1 MAFTAQHRGCDW
13 SVCAAADGESKLGFS
28 EAAKQEEV
36 GLTTRRGRYTR
47 DLDQQFGSQRA
58 ESEDGESFTS
68 TLTQQSFSLTKH
80 CCHRNEQK
88 DSFRLLDSLDLFTAS
103 YLC

>member
-1 MAFTAQHRGCDW
+1 MCFVPSRHFDGEDGFYRTHAEAATGLC
-13 SVCAAADGESKLGFS
+13 VCVADGESKLGFS

-36 GLTTRRGRYTR
+36 GLTARRGRYTR

-68 TLTQQSFSLTKH
+68 TLTQ
-80 CCHRNEQK
+80 R
-88 DSFRLLDSLDLFTAS
+88 
-103 YLC
+103 

>member
-1 MAFTAQHRGCDW
+1 MCKVATLVVRIAFTAQHRGCDW
-13 SVCAAADGESKLGFS
+13 SVCADGESKLGFS

-36 GLTTRRGRYTR
+36 GLTTRRGRYAR

-68 TLTQQSFSLTKH
+68 T
-80 CCHRNEQK
+80 
-88 DSFRLLDSLDLFTAS
+88 
-103 YLC
+103 